1 MMKNTIKR
9 GFLHIFSVAYPIII
23 LLFFHI
29 AYANVDLTPVRQT
42 NIGFHALDIATSEDG
57 KLVFLLAPEK
67 VLVYSLKENKVIN
80 SIPLADTF
88 DRIAYSLKNKQLIL
102 TSSTSKILK
111 IIQVESI
118 YDIDISE
125 RPFKGPAD
133 APVTIAIFDDYQ

>member
-1 MMKNTIKR
+1 MKNAIKIR
-9 GFLHIFSVAYPIII
+9 FLHIFSVAYPIII
-23 LLFFHI
+23 ILFFHT

-42 NIGFHALDIATSEDG
+42 NIGLQALDIAPSEDG
-57 KLVFLLAPEK
+57 KLVFLLVPEK
-67 VLVYSLKENKVIN
+67 VLVYSLKENKIIN
-80 SIPLADTF
+80 SIPLAYTF
-88 DRIAYSLKNKQLIL
+88 NRIAYSLKNNQLIL

-118 YDIDISE
+118 YDIDISQ